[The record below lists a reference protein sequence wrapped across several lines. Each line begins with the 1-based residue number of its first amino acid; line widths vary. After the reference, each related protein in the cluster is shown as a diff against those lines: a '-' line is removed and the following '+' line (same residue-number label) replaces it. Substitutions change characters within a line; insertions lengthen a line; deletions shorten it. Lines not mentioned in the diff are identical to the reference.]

1 MFVVFYQVYDG
12 ESRNIRLRELNGEG
26 MLKQTLSKMR
36 DLLDKK
42 EAAVQVSQNA
52 SKIIK
57 YMQPA

>member
-1 MFVVFYQVYDG
+1 MCDLKVYDG

-42 EAAVQVSQNA
+42 EAAVQVN
-52 SKIIK
+52 KIITTELLTVN
-57 YMQPA
+57 

>member
-1 MFVVFYQVYDG
+1 MCDFKVYDG

-42 EAAVQVSQNA
+42 EAAVQVNKNITTA
-52 SKIIK
+52 C
-57 YMQPA
+57 

>member
-1 MFVVFYQVYDG
+1 MCDFKVYDG

-42 EAAVQVSQNA
+42 EAAVQVN
-52 SKIIK
+52 KIITTERLTEN
-57 YMQPA
+57 